1 MQRKEN
7 LHEKSLDRNRKI
19 FRRPEDSAGTD
30 WRTERFSHA
39 LYGRGSG
46 KGTSRKT
53 GYPILSE
60 KEFLERLEK
69 SRKQSKDGK
78 GKDVDIAIK
87 EIRKKYSL

>member
-1 MQRKEN
+1 MKQKN
-7 LHEKSLDRNRKI
+7 LKQ
-19 FRRPEDSAGTD
+19 
-30 WRTERFSHA
+30 
-39 LYGRGSG
+39 
-46 KGTSRKT
+46 
-53 GYPILSE
+53 LSE